1 MKPHKSRG
9 LLATIGLM
17 GKPLTFSVGI
27 PTFNQADYL
36 EAALESLFRQTRPPD
51 EIVVSDHY
59 STDHTRQVL
68 AKFLE
73 QHPGRIRSLQPP
85 PGSNLTGQYNFT
97 LASQTGD
104 WITLLNSD
112 DLAHPNFCEVLLRGA
127 RRDPNAALVRAG
139 WDRIDAEG
147 AVIDRNYLLSIPRV
161 EPPPANLL
169 SQKWGPKVNCV
180 AFALRR
186 TAFEQSGPILDT
198 IESLVDWALVLQVC
212 PFGPF
217 VYEHEIIA
225 SYRVGHGGDKYRDR
239 LPLWVRDQ
247 QRIFAEVMPLAAQR
261 LHIADTAWIAEASR
275 YNLIRYL
282 AHACDNFAP
291 AERSPIADLFA
302 TWAASVGAATT
313 LTAFARGEVI
323 ANPRSLA
330 TRIKTKLRPLI
341 HGVLGKLRRD

>member
-1 MKPHKSRG
+1 MSNQRPVT
-9 LLATIGLM
+9 L
-17 GKPLTFSVGI
+17 SVGI

-36 EAALESLFRQTRPPD
+36 EAALESLFRQTRSPD

-59 STDHTRQVL
+59 STDHTQAVL
-68 AKFLE
+68 AKY
-73 QHPGRIRSLQPP
+73 QGRIRSLQPP

-97 LASQTGD
+97 LSSQTGD

-112 DLAHPNFCEVLLRGA
+112 DLVHPNFCEVLLRGA
-127 RRDPNAALVRAG
+127 ASDPNAALVRAG
-139 WDRIDAEG
+139 WDRIDAAG
-147 AVIDRNYLLSIPRV
+147 AVIDRNYLLSVPRI

-239 LPLWVRDQ
+239 LPAWVRDQ

-261 LHIADTAWIAEASR
+261 LRMTDTAWIAEASR

-282 AHACDNFAP
+282 SHACENFATEERAAVAP
-291 AERSPIADLFA
+291 LFEPWAKSVNAEDI
-302 TWAASVGAATT
+302 
-313 LTAFARGEVI
+313 LTAFARGETI
-323 ANPRSLA
+323 ATPRTLA
-330 TRIKTKLRPLI
+330 TRVKTKLRPLL
-341 HGVLGKLRRD
+341 HGVMGTLRKP

>member
-1 MKPHKSRG
+1 VSNHKPIT
-9 LLATIGLM
+9 L
-17 GKPLTFSVGI
+17 SVGI

-51 EIVVSDHY
+51 EILVSDHH
-59 STDHTRQVL
+59 STDHTQQVL
-68 AKFLE
+68 AKY
-73 QHPGRIRSLQPP
+73 QGRIRALQPP
-85 PGSNLTGQYNFT
+85 PSSNLTGQYNFT
-97 LASQTGD
+97 LSSQTGD

-112 DLAHPNFCEVLLRGA
+112 DLVHPNFCEVLLRGA
-127 RRDPNAALVRAG
+127 ARDPQAALVRAG
-139 WDRIDAEG
+139 WDRIDAAG
-147 AVIDRNYLLSIPRV
+147 AVIDRNYLLSVPRV

-186 TAFEQSGPILDT
+186 TAFEQSGPILAS

-247 QRIFAEVMPLAAQR
+247 QRIFAEVLPLAAQR
-261 LHIADTAWIAEASR
+261 LHMTDTDWIAEASR

-291 AERSPIADLFA
+291 AERGPIADLFA
-302 TWAASVGAATT
+302 PWASSVDAEAT
-313 LTAFARGEVI
+313 LTAFAHGEVI
-323 ANPRSLA
+323 ANPRTLA

-341 HGVLGKLRRD
+341 HGVLGKLHRR